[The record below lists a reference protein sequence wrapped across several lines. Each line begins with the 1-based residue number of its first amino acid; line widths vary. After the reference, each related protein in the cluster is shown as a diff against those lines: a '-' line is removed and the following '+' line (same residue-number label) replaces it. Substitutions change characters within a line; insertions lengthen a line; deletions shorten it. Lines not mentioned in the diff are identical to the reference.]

1 MTYRTEK
8 DDNGDEALY
17 LTAIIHQNI
26 VDLDWAHEE
35 DDAETYGQRCRARF
49 KTLLDEGDPSFP
61 PQNAVLTVRLYRR
74 GDAMVSNVA
83 CADGYQK
90 QAIRLAEEAALGIYD
105 EVYPDVAQMARAFV
119 EENVENVKRFAADD
133 RLPHLAAKVGEQL
146 AAEQFLPHLLN
157 SAKSDLQKAGAV
169 VQKIGWRVNQGMVL
183 SPFRIPYEKR
193 RFFRA
198 VAEVSRRVNADAIVY
213 VCDGYELSPNGERTG
228 AETLVI
234 MWINP
239 DGTCV
244 SKGVIYTRRKHPQ
257 IESDIIAFSA
267 DLAVV
272 PESKQSL
279 VPAWGS
285 YKPN

>member
-35 DDAETYGQRCRARF
+35 DDAETYSQRWLARF
-49 KTLLDEGDPSFP
+49 EALVNAGGPSFP
-61 PQNAVLTVRLYRR
+61 PESALLTLRLYRR

-83 CADGYQK
+83 CADAYRG

-105 EVYPDVAQMARAFV
+105 EVYPDVAEMAHAFV
-119 EENVENVKRFAADD
+119 AENVENVKRLAADGA
-133 RLPHLAAKVGEQL
+133 LPLLAAKVGEKL
-146 AAEQFLPHLLN
+146 AAEQFLPHLLD
-157 SAKSDLQKAGAV
+157 SAKSDLQKSGEV
-169 VQKIGWRVNQGMVL
+169 VQKIGWLVNKGMVL
-183 SPFRIPYEKR
+183 FPVRIPYEKR

-198 VAEVSRRVNADAIVY
+198 VAEVARRVNADAVVY
-213 VCDGYELSPNGERTG
+213 VSDGYELNPNGERTG

-257 IESDIIAFSA
+257 IESDIITFSTDVA
-267 DLAVV
+267 TT

-285 YKPN
+285 YQPN